1 MVHKAK
7 NFIRKTGFAPWVMRT
22 AALLICLTLLCVA
35 LLPDVTARFAS
46 TASGS
51 DSARVAKFAP
61 EVTFTYTDLTLSA
74 ENKTGSYVFTVNNR
88 SEVSVECTV
97 QLTGLPTDVT
107 PALSVGDGKDVY
119 TKDESNMKFS
129 LRPGG
134 AAACTL
140 TLTAGENAPA
150 TDNAT
155 VTVNVLVEQVD

>member
-7 NFIRKTGFAPWVMRT
+7 NFIRKTGFAPGVMRT
-22 AALLICLTLLCVA
+22 AALLICLTLLCVT
-35 LLPDVTARFAS
+35 LLSDATARFAS

-61 EVTFTYTDLTLSA
+61 KVTFTKKDLTLSA
-74 ENKTGSYVFTVNNR
+74 ENKTGSYVFTVYNH

-107 PALSVGDGKDVY
+107 PALSVGDVAEED
-119 TKDESNMKFS
+119 MKFS
-129 LRPGG
+129 LAPEG

-140 TLTAGENAPA
+140 TLTAGENAAA